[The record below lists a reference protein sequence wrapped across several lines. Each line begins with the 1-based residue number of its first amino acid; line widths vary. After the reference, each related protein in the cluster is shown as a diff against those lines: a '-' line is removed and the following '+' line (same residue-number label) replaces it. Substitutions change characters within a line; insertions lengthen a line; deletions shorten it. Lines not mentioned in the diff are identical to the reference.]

1 MKIVNKKI
9 ILKYMIRGFLWGL
22 IFPIIATIYEINANN
37 LEFSKE
43 NLLIIND
50 NKLLTFIYLTPFF
63 ISLISYHAARAF
75 IKMTELNLSL
85 AENSKALLD
94 SKNKLEKT
102 YELLEKKNE
111 DLHHSNIY
119 DKLTGLKK
127 EEGLLNDLNMETD
140 ESIILCIINLSYFRE
155 INTLFGYQVGD
166 ELSKSFAERLKENE
180 YTSYRLHGDE
190 FAIVHYDEADSLEI
204 DVFIN
209 YIFNLICDEVFLI
222 DKNRI
227 YLTINVGVATSNK
240 NNEISKKQLFEN
252 AYFALKYAKERK
264 IQYALYNEDLI
275 SNAENLYSYYWKEKI
290 LLAIQN
296 KSVIAFYQPI
306 INNVTLYPE
315 KYEYRSIMNAKVI
328 TNLLNRGD
336 NAELER
342 EVDHWFYFKSNQNR
356 ELFIK
361 EVSHLGYEVVSQDN
375 LEEDEHPYKLYISHN
390 NNILWDN
397 VDNYVWELVEL
408 VEKYEGILLQ
418 LTKIELN

>member
-111 DLHHSNIY
+111 DLYHSNIY

-166 ELSKSFAERLKENE
+166 ELLKSFAKRLKENE

-222 DKNRI
+222 DENRI

-264 IQYALYNEDLI
+264 IQYALYHENLI

-306 INNVTLYPE
+306 INNTTLYPE
-315 KYEYRSIMNAKVI
+315 KYEMLIRLKDGFMSISWTQFFSFF
-328 TNLLNRGD
+328 TNI
-336 NAELER
+336 
-342 EVDHWFYFKSNQNR
+342 F
-356 ELFIK
+356 
-361 EVSHLGYEVVSQDN
+361 SQ
-375 LEEDEHPYKLYISHN
+375 
-390 NNILWDN
+390 IL
-397 VDNYVWELVEL
+397 
-408 VEKYEGILLQ
+408 
-418 LTKIELN
+418 